1 MLSSLRNPNKKKK
14 NVYLILSNIK
24 PEMVQEL
31 VKMGPSP
38 PPIVF
43 NILKAVMVTQKKPET
58 WDAILDQL
66 RDYALIGKL
75 MEITPQSLDD

>member
-1 MLSSLRNPNKKKK
+1 
-14 NVYLILSNIK
+14 
-24 PEMVQEL
+24 
-31 VKMGPSP
+31 MGPSP